1 MGREAVRARCGGSQ
15 QFKSAQTFKGKVN
28 LSWNVLITGTQ
39 AQVEAYFKNVENGL
53 VTRCAFTSIENQEYQ
68 LASIWKPIPQ
78 KGKDIIRNFIK
89 RCDENTYEEP
99 CTAVISDIEHLDQE
113 EFDKTVP
120 WRFKFKPR
128 QTVDM
133 DWIMPT
139 INEFHEEQVKR
150 ASLDLDKARD
160 VFRRRVGVRGFRL
173 ALLCTALY
181 PTLNSRAMD
190 TIRSFVA
197 WWMQVEKLCGAAG

>member
-1 MGREAVRARCGGSQ
+1 M
-15 QFKSAQTFKGKVN
+15 
-28 LSWNVLITGTQ
+28 
-39 AQVEAYFKNVENGL
+39 
-53 VTRCAFTSIENQEYQ
+53 
-68 LASIWKPIPQ
+68 
-78 KGKDIIRNFIK
+78 
-89 RCDENTYEEP
+89 
-99 CTAVISDIEHLDQE
+99 
-113 EFDKTVP
+113 P

-197 WWMQVEKLCGAAG
+197 WWMQVDLENMLKLWGAKYNDVAEVEPHLYNRNAFKSLKDTFTKSDLLAVMKQQNIKSKIYNVVYQWKKEGYIEAIGKDEYKKKKKYETGA

>member
-1 MGREAVRARCGGSQ
+1 M
-15 QFKSAQTFKGKVN
+15 
-28 LSWNVLITGTQ
+28 
-39 AQVEAYFKNVENGL
+39 
-53 VTRCAFTSIENQEYQ
+53 
-68 LASIWKPIPQ
+68 
-78 KGKDIIRNFIK
+78 
-89 RCDENTYEEP
+89 
-99 CTAVISDIEHLDQE
+99 
-113 EFDKTVP
+113 P

-181 PTLNSRAMD
+181 PTLNNRAMD
-190 TIRSFVA
+190 TIKNFVK
-197 WWMQVEKLCGAAG
+197 WWMSVDLDNMLKLWGAKYNEVAEVKPQMYNRDAFACLKETFTKTDLLVVMKQQGILSPVRNVVYQWKKAGYIEKISKDTYKKNKKYEQGA